1 MTALGEPHSIQLN
14 YRSSGTYI
22 TFGSIARQSLTK
34 YYSFSTGGLE
44 KMCLR
49 FFVHAKM
56 ERATH
61 DRIGGVEY
69 DRGTVDFNLLGQQLP
84 NGPVR

>member
-14 YRSSGTYI
+14 YRSSGTHI
-22 TFGSIARQSLTK
+22 TFGSITRQSLIK
-34 YYSFSTGGLE
+34 YYSFSTRGLE

-49 FFVHAKM
+49 FFVQAKM
-56 ERATH
+56 ERAAH
-61 DRIGGVEY
+61 DGIGGVEH